1 LVGRHQTTIGGV
13 VTMPNKTQAQWK
25 AERMAKY
32 KVTKKL
38 LKSMSE
44 DQRKAIEEA
53 QDVLNNTY
61 FMINECHDLYM
72 SDIGKIES
80 AMYALKFAFK
90 TEDE

>member
-1 LVGRHQTTIGGV
+1 MVGRHQTTIGGV
-13 VTMPNKTQAQWK
+13 ITMSNKTQAQWK
-25 AERMAKY
+25 AERMARY

-44 DQRKAIEEA
+44 EQSKAIKEA
-53 QDVLNNTY
+53 QEVLSNTY
-61 FMINECHDLYM
+61 FMVTEAHDLYM

>member
-1 LVGRHQTTIGGV
+1 
-13 VTMPNKTQAQWK
+13 MPNKTQAQWK

-38 LKSMSE
+38 LSIMSE
-44 DQRKAIEEA
+44 DQRKAIAEA
-53 QDVLNNTY
+53 QEVLSNTY
-61 FMINECHDLYM
+61 FMVTEAHDLYM

>member
-1 LVGRHQTTIGGV
+1 
-13 VTMPNKTQAQWK
+13 MSNKTQAQWK

-38 LKSMSE
+38 LSIMTE

-53 QDVLNNTY
+53 QEVLSNTY
-61 FMINECHDLYM
+61 FMVTEAHDLYM

-80 AMYALKFAFK
+80 AMYSMKFAFK

>member
-1 LVGRHQTTIGGV
+1 
-13 VTMPNKTQAQWK
+13 MPNKTQAQWK

>member
-1 LVGRHQTTIGGV
+1 
-13 VTMPNKTQAQWK
+13 MSNKTQAQWK
-25 AERMAKY
+25 AERMARY

>member
-13 VTMPNKTQAQWK
+13 ITMSNKTQAQWK
-25 AERMAKY
+25 AERMARY

-44 DQRKAIEEA
+44 EQSKAIKEA
-53 QDVLNNTY
+53 QEVLSNTY
-61 FMINECHDLYM
+61 FMVTEAHDLYM

>member
-1 LVGRHQTTIGGV
+1 
-13 VTMPNKTQAQWK
+13 MPNKTQAQWK

-38 LKSMSE
+38 LSIMSE
-44 DQRKAIEEA
+44 DQRKAIAEA
-53 QDVLNNTY
+53 QEVLNNTY
-61 FMINECHDLYM
+61 FMVTEAHDLYM

-80 AMYALKFAFK
+80 AMYAMKFAFK

>member
-1 LVGRHQTTIGGV
+1 
-13 VTMPNKTQAQWK
+13 MANKTQAQWK

-44 DQRKAIEEA
+44 DQRKAIAEA
-53 QDVLNNTY
+53 QEVLSNTY
-61 FMINECHDLYM
+61 FMVTEAHDLYM

>member
-1 LVGRHQTTIGGV
+1 
-13 VTMPNKTQAQWK
+13 MSNKTQAQWK
-25 AERMAKY
+25 AERMARY

-44 DQRKAIEEA
+44 EQSKAIKEA
-53 QDVLNNTY
+53 QDVLSNTY
-61 FMINECHDLYM
+61 FMVTEAHDLYM

>member
-1 LVGRHQTTIGGV
+1 
-13 VTMPNKTQAQWK
+13 MANKTQAQWK

-38 LKSMSE
+38 LSIMTE
-44 DQRKAIEEA
+44 DQRKAIAEA
-53 QDVLNNTY
+53 QEVLSNTY
-61 FMINECHDLYM
+61 FMVTEAHDLYM

>member
-1 LVGRHQTTIGGV
+1 MVGRHQTTIGGV
-13 VTMPNKTQAQWK
+13 ITMKHKTQAQWK

-38 LKSMSE
+38 LSIMSE
-44 DQRKAIEEA
+44 DQRKAIAEA
-53 QDVLNNTY
+53 QEVLSNTY
-61 FMINECHDLYM
+61 FMVTEAHDLYM

-80 AMYALKFAFK
+80 AMYSMKFAFK

>member
-1 LVGRHQTTIGGV
+1 
-13 VTMPNKTQAQWK
+13 MSNKTQAQWK
-25 AERMAKY
+25 AERMARY

-44 DQRKAIEEA
+44 EQSKAIKED
-53 QDVLNNTY
+53 QDVLSNTY
-61 FMINECHDLYM
+61 FMVTEANDLYM
-72 SDIGKIES
+72 SDIGMIES

>member
-1 LVGRHQTTIGGV
+1 
-13 VTMPNKTQAQWK
+13 MSNKTQAQWK
-25 AERMAKY
+25 AERMARY

-44 DQRKAIEEA
+44 EQSKAIKEA
-53 QDVLNNTY
+53 QDALNNTY

>member
-1 LVGRHQTTIGGV
+1 MV
-13 VTMPNKTQAQWK
+13 NKTQAQWK
-25 AERMAKY
+25 AERMARY

-38 LKSMSE
+38 LKTMSE
-44 DQRKAIEEA
+44 EQSKAIKEA
-53 QDVLNNTY
+53 QDVLANTY

-90 TEDE
+90 TEDED

>member
-1 LVGRHQTTIGGV
+1 
-13 VTMPNKTQAQWK
+13 MANKTQAQWK

-38 LKSMSE
+38 LSIMTE
-44 DQRKAIEEA
+44 DQLKAIAEA
-53 QDVLNNTY
+53 QEVLSNTY
-61 FMINECHDLYM
+61 FMVTEAHDLYM

-80 AMYALKFAFK
+80 AMYSMKFAFK

>member
-1 LVGRHQTTIGGV
+1 
-13 VTMPNKTQAQWK
+13 MPNKTQAQWK
-25 AERMAKY
+25 AERMARY
-32 KVTKKL
+32 KITKKL

-44 DQRKAIEEA
+44 DQRKAIAEA
-53 QDVLNNTY
+53 QEVLNNTY
-61 FMINECHDLYM
+61 FMVTEAHDLYM

>member
-1 LVGRHQTTIGGV
+1 
-13 VTMPNKTQAQWK
+13 MPNKTQAQWK

-38 LKSMSE
+38 LSIMTE
-44 DQRKAIEEA
+44 DQRKAIAEA
-53 QDVLNNTY
+53 QEVLSNTY
-61 FMINECHDLYM
+61 FMVTEAHDLYM

-80 AMYALKFAFK
+80 AMYAMKFAFK

>member
-1 LVGRHQTTIGGV
+1 
-13 VTMPNKTQAQWK
+13 MPNKTQAQWK

-44 DQRKAIEEA
+44 DQRKAIAEA
-53 QDVLNNTY
+53 QEVLNNTY
-61 FMINECHDLYM
+61 FMVTEAHDLYM

-80 AMYALKFAFK
+80 AMYAMKFAFK

>member
-1 LVGRHQTTIGGV
+1 
-13 VTMPNKTQAQWK
+13 MSNKTQAQWK
-25 AERMAKY
+25 AERMARY

-44 DQRKAIEEA
+44 EQSKAIKEA

>member
-1 LVGRHQTTIGGV
+1 
-13 VTMPNKTQAQWK
+13 MSNKTQAQWK
-25 AERMAKY
+25 AERMARY

-44 DQRKAIEEA
+44 DQSKAIKEA
-53 QDVLNNTY
+53 QDVLANTY

-72 SDIGKIES
+72 SDVGKIES

>member
-1 LVGRHQTTIGGV
+1 
-13 VTMPNKTQAQWK
+13 MSNKTQAQWK
-25 AERMAKY
+25 AERMARY

-44 DQRKAIEEA
+44 DQRKAIAEA
-53 QDVLNNTY
+53 QEVLNNTY
-61 FMINECHDLYM
+61 FMVTEAHDLYM

>member
-1 LVGRHQTTIGGV
+1 MKH
-13 VTMPNKTQAQWK
+13 KTQAQWK
-25 AERMAKY
+25 AERIAMY

-44 DQRKAIEEA
+44 EQSKAIKEA
-53 QDVLNNTY
+53 QDVLSNTY
-61 FMINECHDLYM
+61 FMVTEAHDLYM

>member
-1 LVGRHQTTIGGV
+1 MVGRHQTTIGGV
-13 VTMPNKTQAQWK
+13 RMKHKTQAQWK
-25 AERMAKY
+25 AERMARY

-44 DQRKAIEEA
+44 EQSKAIKEA
-53 QDVLNNTY
+53 QDALNNTY

>member
-1 LVGRHQTTIGGV
+1 
-13 VTMPNKTQAQWK
+13 MSNKTQAQWK
-25 AERMAKY
+25 AERMARY

-44 DQRKAIEEA
+44 EQSKAIKEA
-53 QDVLNNTY
+53 QDVLSNTY
-61 FMINECHDLYM
+61 FMVTEAHDLYM
-72 SDIGKIES
+72 SDIGKIEA

>member
-1 LVGRHQTTIGGV
+1 MVGRHQTTIGGV
-13 VTMPNKTQAQWK
+13 ITMSNKTQAQWK
-25 AERMAKY
+25 AERMARY

-44 DQRKAIEEA
+44 EQSKAIKEA
-53 QDVLNNTY
+53 QEVLSNTY
-61 FMINECHDLYM
+61 SMATEAHDLYM

-80 AMYALKFAFK
+80 AYYALKFAFK

>member
-1 LVGRHQTTIGGV
+1 
-13 VTMPNKTQAQWK
+13 MSNKTQAQWK

-38 LKSMSE
+38 LSIMSE

>member
-1 LVGRHQTTIGGV
+1 
-13 VTMPNKTQAQWK
+13 MSNKTQAQWK

-32 KVTKKL
+32 KVTKRL

-44 DQRKAIEEA
+44 DQRKAIAEA
-53 QDVLNNTY
+53 QDVLSNTY
-61 FMINECHDLYM
+61 FMVTEAHDLYM

-80 AMYALKFAFK
+80 AMYAMKFAFK

>member
-1 LVGRHQTTIGGV
+1 MVGRHQTTIGGV
-13 VTMPNKTQAQWK
+13 ITMSNKTQAQWK
-25 AERMAKY
+25 AERMARY

-44 DQRKAIEEA
+44 EQSKAIKEA
-53 QDVLNNTY
+53 QDVLSNTY
-61 FMINECHDLYM
+61 FMVTEAHDLYM

>member
-1 LVGRHQTTIGGV
+1 
-13 VTMPNKTQAQWK
+13 MPNKTQAQWK

-32 KVTKKL
+32 KVTKRL

-44 DQRKAIEEA
+44 DQRKAIAEA
-53 QDVLNNTY
+53 QDVLSNTY
-61 FMINECHDLYM
+61 FMVTEAHDLYM

-80 AMYALKFAFK
+80 AMYAMKFAFK

>member
-1 LVGRHQTTIGGV
+1 
-13 VTMPNKTQAQWK
+13 MPNKTQAQWK

-44 DQRKAIEEA
+44 DQRKAIAEA
-53 QDVLNNTY
+53 QEVLNNTY
-61 FMINECHDLYM
+61 FMVTEAHDLYM